1 MKFVLLD
8 VDDTLFDF
16 LESAKSAIKKCCEIH
31 EVEYSDYLIERFIA
45 LDRELWHKYEIGE
58 IEQKEIFE
66 KRFLHLFEEFNIDKD
81 PILFEENF
89 KNFLASEY
97 VLIDGAKELVEY
109 LSEKYDVYVA
119 SNSVAEVQLRRIKAS
134 GFDKYFKDIFVSDT
148 IQAQKPSRKF
158 FEGCFERIE
167 NFDKSRTIIIGDS
180 LASDMQG
187 GYNSGIKTCWFN
199 PYKKENTLCIN
210 CDYEICSLEEVK
222 NIL

>member
-66 KRFLHLFEEFNIDKD
+66 KRFLHLFQEFNIDKD
-81 PILFEENF
+81 HLEFEENF
-89 KNFLASEY
+89 KNFLATEF

-109 LSEKYDVYVA
+109 LSKKYEIYVA
-119 SNSVAEVQLRRIKAS
+119 SNSVSEVQLRRLKAS

-148 IQAQKPSRKF
+148 IQAQKPSKEF
-158 FEGCFERIE
+158 FEGCFSRIE

-210 CDYEICSLEEVK
+210 CDYEISSLEDVK
-222 NIL
+222 AIL

>member
-16 LESAKSAIKKCCEIH
+16 VESAKSAIKKCCAIENM
-31 EVEYSDYLIERFIA
+31 EYSDYFLERFIA
-45 LDRELWHKYEIGE
+45 LDRILWHKYEIGE

-66 KRFLHLFEEFNIDKD
+66 KRFLHLFQEFNIDKD
-81 PILFEENF
+81 HLEFEENF

-109 LSEKYDVYVA
+109 LSEKYEVYVA

-148 IQAQKPSRKF
+148 IQAQKPSIEF
-158 FEGCFERIE
+158 FEGCFKRIE
-167 NFDKSRTIIIGDS
+167 NFDKAIE
-180 LASDMQG
+180 
-187 GYNSGIKTCWFN
+187 F
-199 PYKKENTLCIN
+199 YKKAENISN
-210 CDYEICSLEEVK
+210 NAEYRK
-222 NIL
+222 R